1 MDDKTDST
9 KKTSKWI
16 KIGIAIVVVAGIV
29 FAARALNI
37 SKQLENLDNFITGL
51 GAWGPLVYILI
62 YIGCTVAAIPGSI
75 ITLVAGAI
83 FGSLFGVI
91 YVSIG
96 STVGASLA
104 FLVSR
109 YFARDTIAKSL
120 SKSGKFV
127 KLDKLTEEH
136 GSIIVAITRLVPL
149 FPFNLLNYG
158 FGLTKVSFWT
168 YAFWSWLCMLPGTV
182 LYVVVPDGFKQLL
195 KTGRPPLTLIIVLA
209 VDLLILTFLIRQAKK
224 KLDAGKAHGELQLD
238 QEIEQH
244 EGT

>member
-1 MDDKTDST
+1 MMDEKTGVA
-9 KKTSKWI
+9 KNGSKWI
-16 KIGIAIVVVAGIV
+16 KIGIALVVVAGIV
-29 FAARALNI
+29 IVARALNI
-37 SKQLENLDNFITGL
+37 KEQLENLDEFISSL

-62 YIGCTVAAIPGSI
+62 YIGCTVAAVPGSI
-75 ITLVAGAI
+75 ITIVAGAI

-109 YFARDTIAKSL
+109 YFARDAIAKSL
-120 SKSGKFV
+120 SKSEKFA
-127 KLDKLTEEH
+127 KLDKLTEEQ
-136 GSIIVAITRLVPL
+136 GSIIVTITRLVPI

-158 FGLTKVSFWT
+158 FGLTKVPFWT

-209 VDLLILTFLIRQAKK
+209 ADILILTFLVRHAKK
-224 KLDAGKAHGELQLD
+224 ILDANKAGRGTQTD
-238 QEIEQH
+238 Q
-244 EGT
+244 